1 MNLRRKGI
9 VTFFLIVAVCW
20 FSSVLEQVS
29 AAERV
34 KVALILAQTGIAA
47 KDNGPALEGAKI
59 AVEEINSVLLKP
71 VRMYID
77 LVILDNNST
86 AIGSKIAAE
95 KAASMHVSGAIGPL
109 WSSQALAAA
118 AVLQKAGIPMITPTG
133 TKPEITRVGS
143 YIFRACITDSFQ
155 GKVMAHYAAVD
166 LKART
171 ASVLINMNEEYSM
184 GLAEYFTRHFSQYGG
199 KVVYTG
205 NYQGTAVD
213 FKEQISKM
221 MELAPD
227 VVFIPGYARDS
238 GLIIKQAISLG
249 MKTVFLGG
257 DGWDNSMFEYAG
269 NLIDGGYYTTMWH
282 PDVPFPQ
289 SRVLQA
295 RYRKKYAKPCDDMR
309 VPLTY
314 DAFMLLATAIHD
326 ARSRNPA
333 RIRNALASVHG
344 FKGATGTISF
354 DEHGDPLNKE
364 TVILTFKKGSSAF
377 VRSVKP

>member
-1 MNLRRKGI
+1 MNLQRKGI
-9 VTFFLIVAVCW
+9 VTFFLFVAVCW
-20 FSSVLEQVS
+20 FSSVLDQGS

-71 VRMYID
+71 VGIYVD

-95 KAASMHVSGAIGPL
+95 KAASMHVSGVIGPL
-109 WSSQALAAA
+109 WSSQALAVA
-118 AVLQKAGIPMITPTG
+118 AVLQKAGIPMITPPG
-133 TKPEITRVGS
+133 TKPEITLLGD

-155 GKVMAHYAAVD
+155 GKVMARYATKD
-166 LKART
+166 LKAKT
-171 ASVLINMNEEYSM
+171 AVVLININEEYSM
-184 GLAEYFTRHFSQYGG
+184 GLAEYFTRHFSEYGG

-205 NYQGTAVD
+205 NYQGTAID
-213 FKEQISKM
+213 FKGQLSKVK
-221 MELAPD
+221 ELVPD
-227 VVFIPGYARDS
+227 VIFIPGYARDS
-238 GLIIKQAISLG
+238 GLIIKQAINLG
-249 MKTVFLGG
+249 IKTVFLGG
-257 DGWDNSMFEYAG
+257 DGWDNSMFENAG

-289 SRVLQA
+289 SRVFQA
-295 RYRKKYAKPCDDMR
+295 RYRKKYNKSCDDMR
-309 VPLTY
+309 IPLTY

-326 ARSRNPA
+326 ARSSNSA
-333 RIRNALASVHG
+333 RIRDALASVHG

-354 DEHGDPLNKE
+354 DEHGDPSNKE
-364 TVILTFKKGSSAF
+364 TVILTFKKGTSTF